1 METNRNE
8 YVALYD
14 KYCAFSEFD
23 FNNEELSKIVL
34 GSFTKNNKNLE
45 NLNDEKVIFEILDI
59 MCMKLITIPK
69 FSLHIRMAMENLETI
84 KELLLDK
91 KVGMY
96 QTLMIFFTKEE
107 LNACII

>member
-1 METNRNE
+1 
-8 YVALYD
+8 
-14 KYCAFSEFD
+14 
-23 FNNEELSKIVL
+23 
-34 GSFTKNNKNLE
+34 
-45 NLNDEKVIFEILDI
+45 
-59 MCMKLITIPK
+59 
-69 FSLHIRMAMENLETI
+69 MAMENLETI